1 MFKGLR
7 IAVVDDDIWARL
19 GIGELIQSLGY
30 TASTFD
36 SAKSFLESDC
46 VATSACVITDLQMPG
61 MNGLELQRELKTR
74 GCRTPVILV
83 TAFPNE
89 AHRATA
95 LNSGTVGFLTKP
107 FNDQSLVECLTRAI
121 SKGGA
126 N

>member
-1 MFKGLR
+1 MFKGLK
-7 IAVVDDDIWARL
+7 IAIVDDDIWARL
-19 GIGELIQSLGY
+19 GTGELIQSLGY

-46 VATSACVITDLQMPG
+46 VANTACVITDLQMPD

-74 GCRTPVILV
+74 GCRTPVIFM

-89 AHRATA
+89 AHRAAA
-95 LNSGTVGFLTKP
+95 LNSGAVGFLTKP
-107 FNDQSLVECLTRAI
+107 FDDWSLAECLTRAI
-121 SKGGA
+121 SKGEA

>member
-19 GIGELIQSLGY
+19 GTAELIQSLGY
-30 TASTFD
+30 TTSTFD

-46 VATSACVITDLQMPG
+46 VANTACVITDLQMPD

-74 GCRTPVILV
+74 GCRTPVIFM

-89 AHRATA
+89 AHRAAA
-95 LNSGTVGFLTKP
+95 LNSGAVGFLTKP
-107 FNDQSLVECLTRAI
+107 FDDWSLAECLTRAI
-121 SKGGA
+121 SKGEA